1 MKKWLTVILYV
12 SGTIIAFIYR
22 ENILSWMKGDHNL
35 LVFLGI
41 ATLLALFPVV
51 PYKAVIGFF
60 GYAYGS
66 FAGAMICWLATNLA
80 AAILFGATKYLFQH
94 QARAYL
100 ASIPALEKFTVAVEK
115 RPFASIVLARL
126 APIIPQTAVNMYAG
140 AAGLPFW
147 SYIIASGIGKI
158 PGIALY
164 AYLGDNLFQSP
175 ASAITAISVYLVVL
189 VIAALSLRYRSPKAN
204 NN

>member
-12 SGTIIAFIYR
+12 SVTVIAFIYKD
-22 ENILSWMKGDHNL
+22 NILSWMEGDHN
-35 LVFLGI
+35 FSASLGI

-66 FAGAMICWLATNLA
+66 LVGALICWIATTLA
-80 AAILFGATKYLFQH
+80 AAILFGAVKYLFKN

-115 RPFASIVLARL
+115 RPFASIILVRL
-126 APIIPQTAVNMYAG
+126 TPIIPQTAVNIYAG
-140 AAGLPFW
+140 AAGFPFW
-147 SYIIASGIGKI
+147 SYIIASGLGKI
-158 PGIALY
+158 PGITLY
-164 AYLGDNLFQSP
+164 AFLGDNIFQSP
-175 ASAITAISVYLVVL
+175 KSAVTAILVYLAVL
-189 VIAALSLRYRSPKAN
+189 VTAGLSLRYRSPKAN